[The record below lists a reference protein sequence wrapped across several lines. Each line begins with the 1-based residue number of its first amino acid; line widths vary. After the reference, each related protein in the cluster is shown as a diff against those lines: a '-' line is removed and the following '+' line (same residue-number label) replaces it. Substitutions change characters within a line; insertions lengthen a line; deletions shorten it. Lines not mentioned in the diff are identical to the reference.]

1 MSSTL
6 SKNIKTYIDGFALLE
21 RQRDAIAR
29 PSIDLDDPL
38 WLQFILRTKDKSP
51 KIRALLKIVDNYA
64 FDLRSERS
72 QDIRYQ
78 IMGERSLRLHALNEQ
93 PNSRPNALIYKY
105 HENHVLVAKKNDAAA
120 TARKYRADVNF
131 DKARTHTASLVGH
144 SVTPR
149 FELDCT
155 VALYIS

>member
-93 PNSRPNALIYKY
+93 PNSRPTLSSTNITKTMSSLP
-105 HENHVLVAKKNDAAA
+105 
-120 TARKYRADVNF
+120 RKTTQPLLLGNIAQ
-131 DKARTHTASLVGH
+131 T
-144 SVTPR
+144 
-149 FELDCT
+149 
-155 VALYIS
+155 